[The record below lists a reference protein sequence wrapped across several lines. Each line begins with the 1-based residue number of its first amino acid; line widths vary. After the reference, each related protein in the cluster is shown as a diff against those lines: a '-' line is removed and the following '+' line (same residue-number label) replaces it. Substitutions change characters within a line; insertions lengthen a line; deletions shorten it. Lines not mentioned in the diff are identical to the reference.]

1 MGLTEN
7 QKNLIQA
14 ISKNDMVSAKKCAL
28 SCITEDNTQKNKYWC
43 SRYKSILENSKNMI
57 ELPYDLKN
65 IICVEDVST
74 SFREERYFLTDREK
88 GIYDDIIRMKE
99 ISERLAEIGL
109 SYKNSTLLYGES
121 GTGKTTFGKYVA
133 YKIGIPFCYLNFS
146 NLVDSHMGATSK
158 NISQAFGYAMSNPC
172 VLMLDEIDC
181 ISIRR
186 GGIST
191 SVDGEMARIT
201 ITLMQEFDKLTN
213 NAVIIGATNRIDMID
228 EALLR
233 RFSLK
238 HEIKS
243 LTEKESRIATQKF
256 LDDINMVVQNKDI
269 EELLVKS
276 NGNQANLINGLIKM
290 VSKNIYYELIREKSR
305 RLLTQ

>member
-1 MGLTEN
+1 M
-7 QKNLIQA
+7 
-14 ISKNDMVSAKKCAL
+14 
-28 SCITEDNTQKNKYWC
+28 
-43 SRYKSILENSKNMI
+43 
-57 ELPYDLKN
+57 
-65 IICVEDVST
+65 
-74 SFREERYFLTDREK
+74 
-88 GIYDDIIRMKE
+88 
-99 ISERLAEIGL
+99 
-109 SYKNSTLLYGES
+109 
-121 GTGKTTFGKYVA
+121 A